1 MVWGCWSC
9 SIYLI
14 YPMLLAVVGMLV
26 FFTNASL
33 AEFQVGF
40 FAIFCHFLVLLE
52 VVLDGKPFVQEYFIN
67 TSAP

>member
-1 MVWGCWSC
+1 
-9 SIYLI
+9 
-14 YPMLLAVVGMLV
+14 MLLAVVGMPV

-40 FAIFCHFLVLLE
+40 LAIFCHFLVLLE